1 MLNAVVNEKDGWI
14 IIRPNNNIEFRSLT
28 RDLFSLLLV
37 IDCDRI
43 INLMIFF
50 LSHTWRDCVPIG
62 PFKNDLD
69 VLQLCCS
76 LSMSCTRTLPPKIR
90 SLHNVARRINEL
102 LSLSGQRTARNRK
115 DKKLRSLSLP
125 FTFSYSLS
133 NSFSSCSSSFLEY
146 LKINDTQ

>member
-50 LSHTWRDCVPIG
+50 FSHTWRDCVPIG

-69 VLQLCCS
+69 FTALLFSFDVVYANSASKNKIATQCS
-76 LSMSCTRTLPPKIR
+76 EEDQRAPLSIRTK
-90 SLHNVARRINEL
+90 
-102 LSLSGQRTARNRK
+102 
-115 DKKLRSLSLP
+115 
-125 FTFSYSLS
+125 
-133 NSFSSCSSSFLEY
+133 NSS
-146 LKINDTQ
+146 